1 MKIFI
6 QFLIMVS
13 FLSASANPLKVGDPA
28 PDFSL
33 LDQDSTRRRLSDY
46 RGQKVVV
53 FFFVKA
59 DTPGWI
65 KEACGFRDIN
75 KEYIKK
81 GIAVLGISYDTP
93 DKLRDF
99 RDKFA
104 LPFPLLSDKTK
115 NTSKNYE
122 SAGLFLPKRKTFILD
137 ENGFIKRIYNNVN
150 VNTHA
155 ELILKDMEGIK

>member
-6 QFLIMVS
+6 QILILVS
-13 FLSASANPLKVGDPA
+13 FLSASANSLKVGDPA
-28 PDFSL
+28 PGFSL
-33 LDQDSTRRRLSDY
+33 LDQDSTLRSLSDY
-46 RGQKVVV
+46 KGQKVVV

-93 DKLRDF
+93 HKLREF

-104 LPFPLLSDKTK
+104 LPYPLLSDKTK
-115 NTSKNYE
+115 TTSKNYE

-137 ENGFIKRIYNNVN
+137 ENGLIKRIYETVN
-150 VNTHA
+150 VHTHA
-155 ELILKDMEGIK
+155 ETILKDMEGIK

>member
-6 QFLIMVS
+6 QILILVS
-13 FLSASANPLKVGDPA
+13 FLSASANSLKVGDPA
-28 PDFSL
+28 PGFSL
-33 LDQDSTRRRLSDY
+33 LDQDSTLRSLSDY
-46 RGQKVVV
+46 KGQKVVV

-93 DKLRDF
+93 HKLREF

-104 LPFPLLSDKTK
+104 LPYPLLSDKTK
-115 NTSKNYE
+115 TTSKNYE

-137 ENGFIKRIYNNVN
+137 ENGLIKRIYETVN
-150 VNTHA
+150 VHTHA
-155 ELILKDMEGIK
+155 EIILKDMEGIK

>member
-6 QFLIMVS
+6 QILILVS
-13 FLSASANPLKVGDPA
+13 FLSASANSLKVGDPA
-28 PDFSL
+28 PGFSL
-33 LDQDSTRRRLSDY
+33 LDQDSTLRNLSDY
-46 RGQKVVV
+46 KGQKVVV

-93 DKLRDF
+93 HKLREF

-104 LPFPLLSDKTK
+104 LPYPLLSDKTK
-115 NTSKNYE
+115 TTSKNYE

-137 ENGFIKRIYNNVN
+137 ENGLIKRIYETVN
-150 VNTHA
+150 VHTHA
-155 ELILKDMEGIK
+155 EIILKDMEGIK